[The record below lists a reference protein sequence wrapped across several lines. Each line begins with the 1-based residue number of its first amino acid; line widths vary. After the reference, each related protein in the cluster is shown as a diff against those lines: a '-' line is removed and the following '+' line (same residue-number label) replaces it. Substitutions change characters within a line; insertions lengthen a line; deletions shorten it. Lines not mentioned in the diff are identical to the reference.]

1 MMVYNV
7 KLEKQR
13 TKYYHTLIYPE
24 RRRRAII
31 QSWIFIQF
39 FFTIVFTIYYFTQ
52 RRVINEYIVLYKPGI
67 CELHYPIKYS
77 FFTLRQGAHWLSGI
91 TPVSIEKVKSYFIVV
106 DIHGDTH
113 YTKSIFFNNFPL
125 LDLAKMCNFR
135 MILYAQMKVC
145 RDIWWQEALYVDS
158 DGISLTETI
167 NGPIITRG
175 AYPMEHTIV
184 IHKVFM
190 GVICLS
196 SH

>member
-1 MMVYNV
+1 M
-7 KLEKQR
+7 
-13 TKYYHTLIYPE
+13 
-24 RRRRAII
+24 
-31 QSWIFIQF
+31 
-39 FFTIVFTIYYFTQ
+39 
-52 RRVINEYIVLYKPGI
+52 G
-67 CELHYPIKYS
+67 IKYS

-91 TPVSIEKVKSYFIVV
+91 TPVSIEMVKSYFIVV